1 MIVYNWSIINIRG
14 KNTIFFIL
22 SEYLRII
29 ETFSLG
35 SFIPARMLETFWAGP
50 TWAQTYFNVFMTV
63 LGRTLGKTEL
73 INRDIEIFLPSSA
86 VPSST
91 VFFFFFFFFVFCF
104 FFPVS
109 YNNWRWKIRII
120 VFLIKENRQ
129 WYNGGREF
137 KSLFF
142 L

>member
-73 INRDIEIFLPSSA
+73 INGDIEFLPSSV

-91 VFFFFFFFFVFCF
+91 FFFFFCVFC

-109 YNNWRWKIRII
+109 YSNWRRRIRII

-137 KSLFF
+137 ESLFF